1 MPQTDVRVNG
11 VPGTHSGST
20 RRDPML
26 LWLVAGVLFVA
37 RIVTGVYEAQNPVR
51 EPDLVSWVEFDRA
64 TLTAENA
71 GRPILYDFSAEWC
84 GPCQRMRDEVFTD
97 EKTARGISAM
107 VVPVKVV
114 DTQRELGHNAAWVD
128 SLQRAHKVTAFPTL
142 IVVDAKGRA
151 IDRLEGYPGSQ
162 QLVQWLST
170 ASARGRLANTG
181 PSKGIQFKIN

>member
-1 MPQTDVRVNG
+1 MPPTDAM
-11 VPGTHSGST
+11 GTPQGST
-20 RRDPML
+20 RRDPNL
-26 LWLVAGVLFVA
+26 LWIIAGALLVA

-51 EPDLVSWVEFDRA
+51 LPDQVSWVEFDRA
-64 TLTAENA
+64 AQTASNS

-84 GPCQRMRDEVFTD
+84 GPCQKMRDEVFTD
-97 EKTARGISAM
+97 EKLAHGIGAM

-114 DTQRELGHNAAWVD
+114 DQQREQGHNAAWVD

-142 IVVDAKGRA
+142 IVVDAKGQVV
-151 IDRLEGYPGSQ
+151 DRLEGYPGSQ

-181 PSKGIQFKIN
+181 SSTQGVKLTFP

>member
-51 EPDLVSWVEFDRA
+51 QPDLVSWVEFDRA
-64 TLTAENA
+64 TLTAENS

-84 GPCQRMRDEVFTD
+84 GPCQRMRDEVFAN
-97 EKTARGISAM
+97 EKLAGGVSGM